1 MDDDDVVDTQSV
13 ERVRTIT
20 KRTAR
25 RVVAIAVLAGFGG
38 GLFMA
43 TVVYA
48 VYGVDRLSATWWVL
62 AIFPALGAFQ
72 AVHWHRHYR
81 YILLQLDALEARVQR
96 GEVVYG
102 SQVKFH
108 SYR

>member
-1 MDDDDVVDTQSV
+1 MEDSDIVDAHSV
-13 ERVRTIT
+13 DRVRTIA

-25 RVVAIAVLAGFGG
+25 RVAVGSVLVGLGG

-43 TVVYA
+43 AVVYA
-48 VYGVDRLSATWWVL
+48 VYGLDRLAATWWALAVFQAL
-62 AIFPALGAFQ
+62 GVYQAVRSHLHYRAIFQ
-72 AVHWHRHYR
+72 
-81 YILLQLDALEARVQR
+81 QLAALETRVR
-96 GEVVYG
+96 CGEVVYG